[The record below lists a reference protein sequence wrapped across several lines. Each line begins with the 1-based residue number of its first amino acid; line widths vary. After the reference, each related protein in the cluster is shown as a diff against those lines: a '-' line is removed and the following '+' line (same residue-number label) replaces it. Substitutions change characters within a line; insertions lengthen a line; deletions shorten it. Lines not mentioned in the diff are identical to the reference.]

1 MLLGSAGNDTTKQ
14 ASSHALAALAAH
26 PTQRAWLLADF
37 DERIDGAIE
46 EFVRWATPVM
56 HFARHATVDTE
67 VAGTPVAAGE
77 KLVLFYCSANRDA
90 AVFDHPHAFDLS
102 RSPIRMWGS
111 AVPARTSAWAGNSR
125 KWNCGICSGNC

>member
-1 MLLGSAGNDTTKQ
+1 M
-14 ASSHALAALAAH
+14 
-26 PTQRAWLLADF
+26 
-37 DERIDGAIE
+37 
-46 EFVRWATPVM
+46 RWATPVM

-102 RSPIRMWGS
+102 RSPNPHVGFGGPGPHFCLGRQLAKMELRHLFRELLTRLPDFDVGEPDYVHS
-111 AVPARTSAWAGNSR
+111 DFVH
-125 KWNCGICSGNC
+125 GIKRLPLSLR